1 MIQGRKKNE
10 QVKFK
15 HSEIGEEGILDGET
29 NVKKGWRVRKAAKTS
44 KREKFSVTEFFI
56 NQLVTVHVQDV
67 QQNVS
72 GCKDIFH
79 PFDIMNW

>member
-44 KREKFSVTEFFI
+44 KEKSSV
-56 NQLVTVHVQDV
+56 
-67 QQNVS
+67 
-72 GCKDIFH
+72 
-79 PFDIMNW
+79 